1 MLRQCVTTLE
11 SSLPLRVSRETYSS
25 ACASAGDSMPDE
37 PEDFVENVKRADAA
51 EAARQRAIA
60 PAQRPRRRTN
70 AAQVGGYVGQA
81 LSNEAE
87 QLRSARTGTRNDILN
102 TAGFNLGQLV
112 GAGGLEFDVVVR
124 ELTSAAL
131 DAGLTRGELKQWDL
145 PERAIRDGMAKP
157 RDLSELD
164 SAPTTSRPVP
174 KPPRTAQQGDASDW
188 DDDERRIVLKRMSSV
203 KMRVPQWVW
212 EYEKVGRIQ
221 LRTLAMFAGKPGAGK
236 STAVRW
242 FAARLSRGELPGV
255 WEDYPMNV
263 AVVMTEEHN
272 EDMIAPS
279 LYAAGAD
286 MRRVYYPEITEGGS
300 VGSFASI
307 RDEQNFTEQL
317 IDNEI
322 RAVFIDPVMSTV
334 DGKMDAYRNNEVR
347 QHLQPFVRIAQAING
362 IVVCVTH
369 FRKGLTDDVMAGIT
383 GSSAFG
389 EVPRSVFGFAPGE
402 GGAHILEQVKNSAGP
417 TGLKLEYHLPIE
429 YIPDEDGLT
438 FELPR
443 FEIRGETEVSIADVN
458 QETGELTGIAFA
470 SEWLTYYLME
480 NQPAPVWQVQKD
492 AKSAGAINNDKMLS
506 RASKRIGVVSKSQP
520 VKDKPNQHVWM
531 LPEFAKNWQRWKGDS

>member
-1 MLRQCVTTLE
+1 V
-11 SSLPLRVSRETYSS
+11 
-25 ACASAGDSMPDE
+25 ADDG
-37 PEDFVENVKRADAA
+37 EDFVDNIKRDDAA

-60 PAQRPRRRTN
+60 PSQRPRRRTN
-70 AAQVGGYVGQA
+70 SANVGGYAGQA
-81 LSNEAE
+81 LTNEAE
-87 QLRSARTGTRNDILN
+87 AVRRATKGTRNDTLN
-102 TAGFNLGQLV
+102 TACFNLGQLV
-112 GAGGLEFDVVVR
+112 GAGGLEFNTCVS
-124 ELTSAAL
+124 EMTNAAL
-131 DAGLTRGELKQWDL
+131 DSGLTRGELKQWGL
-145 PERAIRDGMAKP
+145 PERGLRDGMKVP

-164 SAPTTSRPVP
+164 SAATGSRPPP
-174 KPPRTAQQGDASDW
+174 KPPRTAQQGGDSDW
-188 DDDERRIVLKRMSSV
+188 DDDDDERRIVLKRMSSV

-286 MRRVYYPEITEGGS
+286 MRRIFYPEITEGGT

-307 RDEQNFTEQL
+307 RDEQRFTEQL
-317 IDNEI
+317 LDNEI

-369 FRKGLTDDVMAGIT
+369 FRKGLTDDVMSGIT

-402 GGAHILEQVKNSAGP
+402 AGVHILEQVKNSAGP

-429 YIPDEDGLT
+429 YLPDEDGLV

-443 FEIRGETEVSIADVN
+443 FEIRGETEVSISDVN

-470 SEWLTYYLME
+470 SEWLSDYLME

-531 LPEFAKNWQRWKGDS
+531 LPEFAKDWQRWKRDR